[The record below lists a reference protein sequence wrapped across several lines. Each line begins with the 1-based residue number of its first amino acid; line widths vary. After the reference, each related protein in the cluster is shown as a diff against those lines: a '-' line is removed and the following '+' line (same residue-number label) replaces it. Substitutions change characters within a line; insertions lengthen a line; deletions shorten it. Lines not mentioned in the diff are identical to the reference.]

1 LSPLRLGSRGSKLAL
16 AQAEGVAAALG
27 GAEVVAV
34 KTEDAAVG
42 DKARFVRGVENA
54 LLAGEI
60 DLAVHSAKDLPG
72 ELPSGLA
79 LAGVPGREDPRD
91 AFLGNA
97 TSVEELPD
105 GARIGTSSLRRRSQL
120 LALRP
125 DLEVLE
131 LRGNVDT
138 RLGRLADGDFDGIV
152 LAAAGLAR
160 LGRLDE
166 ASFHFELEQMT
177 PAGGQGCLAIEARA
191 DDEAASHAAGQVSDR
206 AALSELAAERA
217 AVAALE
223 ADCDS
228 AVGICARHG
237 AEGLV
242 VQGYAGAP
250 DGGDWVRDRV
260 AGDADQPVALGEAL
274 AERMLAAGAAE
285 ILEASRA

>member
-1 LSPLRLGSRGSKLAL
+1 LSTLRLGSRGSKLAL

-34 KTEDAAVG
+34 KTEDAVVG
-42 DKARFVRGVENA
+42 DKARFVRGVEDA
-54 LLAGEI
+54 LLAGDV
-60 DLAVHSAKDLPG
+60 DLAVHSAKDLPS
-72 ELPSGLA
+72 EIPEGLA

-91 AFLGNA
+91 AFIGEA
-97 TSVEELPD
+97 ASVDELPG

-120 LALRP
+120 LSLRP

-160 LGRLDE
+160 LGRLAE
-166 ASFHFELEQMT
+166 ASFQFEIEQMT

-191 DDEAASHAAGQVSDR
+191 GDEAANHAAGQVSDR
-206 AALSELAAERA
+206 AALCELAAERA
-217 AVAALE
+217 TVSALE

-228 AVGICARHG
+228 AVGVCARHG
-237 AEGLV
+237 PDGLV
-242 VQGYAGAP
+242 VRGYAGAP

-260 AGDADQPVALGEAL
+260 LGDPAQPVALGETL

-285 ILEASRA
+285 ILGATRA

>member
-1 LSPLRLGSRGSKLAL
+1 MSTLRLGSRGSKLAL
-16 AQAEGVAAALG
+16 AQAKSVAAALA

-34 KTEDAAVG
+34 KTEDAVVG
-42 DKARFVRGVENA
+42 DKARFVRGVEDA
-54 LLAGEI
+54 LLAGEV
-60 DLAVHSAKDLPG
+60 DLAVHSAKDLPS
-72 ELPSGLA
+72 EIPEGLA

-91 AFLGNA
+91 AFVGEVA
-97 TSVEELPD
+97 SVDELPG

-160 LGRLDE
+160 LGRLAE
-166 ASFHFELEQMT
+166 ASFQFEIEQMT

-191 DDEAASHAAGQVSDR
+191 DDEAANHAAGQVSDR
-206 AALSELAAERA
+206 AALCELAAERA
-217 AVAALE
+217 TVSALE

-228 AVGICARHG
+228 AVGVCARHG
-237 AEGLV
+237 PDGLV
-242 VQGYAGAP
+242 VRGYAGAP

-260 AGDADQPVALGEAL
+260 SGDPAQPVALGETL

-285 ILEASRA
+285 ILGATRA

>member
-27 GAEVVAV
+27 GAEVVAI

-54 LLAGEI
+54 LLAGEV

-72 ELPSGLA
+72 EILEGLA

-91 AFLGNA
+91 AFIGA
-97 TSVEELPD
+97 AAAIDQLPD

-138 RLGRLADGDFDGIV
+138 RLRRLTDGDFDGIV

-160 LGRLDE
+160 LGRLAE
-166 ASFHFELEQMT
+166 ASFRFELEQMT

-191 DDEAASHAAGQVSDR
+191 DDEAATHAAGQVSDR

-217 AVAALE
+217 AVSGLE

-228 AVGICARHG
+228 AVGICARHD

-242 VQGYAGAP
+242 VRGYAGAP
-250 DGGDWVRDRV
+250 DGGDWVRDQV
-260 AGDADQPVALGEAL
+260 SGDPDQPVALGEAL
-274 AERMLAAGAAE
+274 AERMVAAGAAE

>member
-1 LSPLRLGSRGSKLAL
+1 LTALRLGSRGSKLAL

-91 AFLGNA
+91 AFLGEA
-97 TSVEELPD
+97 ASVEELPD

-160 LGRLDE
+160 LGRFDE
-166 ASFHFELEQMT
+166 ASFCFELEQMT

-191 DDEAASHAAGQVSDR
+191 DDEEASRAAGQVSDR

-237 AEGLV
+237 ADGLV